1 MVSKIFKVYEATIF
15 VIWCQIEMCK
25 EVGADDWLSYVCD
38 YKIKE
43 KYLVAQGNVVFCFP
57 WQGIA
62 VPLPAESFVHWDR
75 FCVGKEE
82 VEELRVMLTV
92 DEPFIFGSRIAYV
105 QSSLFLLPFY
115 FQHPVGPFSR

>member
-1 MVSKIFKVYEATIF
+1 M
-15 VIWCQIEMCK
+15 IWCQIEMCK

-82 VEELRVMLTV
+82 VEELRVMLPV
-92 DEPFIFGSRIAYV
+92 DEPFVFGSQIAYV
-105 QSSLFLLPFY
+105 QSSLFPSSFFY
-115 FQHPVGPFSR
+115 FWHPVGPFS